1 MTYSEEDLEQE
12 VSNQELSGGGRG
24 RKRISRGRK
33 VQKSR
38 SPSKKP
44 RSPSKKPRSP
54 SKKPRSPSKKPRSPS
69 KKPKK
74 LLSNDMKVKILKD
87 ALKKGKRKDGGTDLG
102 IFLSALTLLG
112 TQMAFDNRKPYHSL
126 YNKLFKKST
135 SMSGG
140 SDSKNLFEEKFD
152 QHMMEENLLEGG
164 KPKVT
169 KKAPK
174 SPKKAPKSP
183 KKAPKSPKKAP
194 KSPKKAPK
202 SPKKA
207 PKSPKKAPK

>member
-33 VQKSR
+33 VQKS
-38 SPSKKP
+38 
-44 RSPSKKPRSP
+44 RSP

-126 YNKLFKKST
+126 YNKLFKKSK

-140 SDSKNLFEEKFD
+140 SDSENLFEEKFD

-183 KKAPKSPKKAP
+183 KKAPKSPKKISKSLMKLLNHLKEIKGP
-194 KSPKKAPK
+194 KI
-202 SPKKA
+202 
-207 PKSPKKAPK
+207 